1 MTIEQEG
8 FVRKK
13 HKAFFVWKYTDF
25 AWSVE
30 TGVASLDNL
39 KNKICEARG
48 MKENVRQTEINERG

>member
-1 MTIEQEG
+1 M
-8 FVRKK
+8 RKK